1 MPEQVDIAAQQDAM
15 AAQVAQQANE
25 QAEAHSYQQMLAEAS
40 SQAPPEPEQAIE
52 R

>member
-1 MPEQVDIAAQQDAM
+1 MPEPDIAAQQDAM

-25 QAEAHSYQQMLAEAS
+25 QADAHAYQQMLAEAS
-40 SQAPPEPEQAIE
+40 SQEPPAQEQAME